1 VMLGQP
7 LRTASPCRRAL
18 STLAGH
24 RPSAPDPA
32 RAPAVARRL
41 ILAGLAALCLSA
53 GCVGVGVG
61 VGIARA
67 AGPLVTVYPTPGD
80 HYEMPDTQITF
91 RGIPAAQIGTV
102 TVTGSVSGVHTGRIV
117 ADSDG
122 DGGSFIPNRPF
133 THNETVTVQTGLNI
147 AGAGNGSF
155 SFQIEHPAFPLKAEK
170 LPAAAGGA
178 ASEQSFHSEPGFH
191 PPKVDV
197 TVNRAPASDGDIF
210 LAPQFGPT
218 QNGPMILNPRGQL
231 VWFAPTP
238 LASNDLITDFRIQQ
252 LDNQPVLSYFI
263 GTQSNGVGSG
273 EGIIDNTHYQQIAT
287 VHAGNGLRMDL
298 HEFKIT
304 NAGDAWIIAAAPLWL
319 PGIHRPVLNDFI
331 QEIDIKTGLVLY
343 QWDALDHLNP
353 DNSYLFGPKMP
364 GRIMD
369 PFHINAIS
377 FAPDGDP
384 VISMRNTS
392 AMYKIDPTTGTI
404 LWELGG
410 RHSSFKMGRGTVTA
424 FQHDLVVNPGGVL
437 SIFDDGAGPPVV
449 HPQSRGIE
457 VRLNDKAMT
466 ATLVRQVTHTP
477 PLLAFFE
484 GSVQELPAGRLFV
497 GWGQQAY
504 FSEYNAAGKTIFDAH
519 FAAPSGSYRAYRFA
533 WSGQPLTRPALAV
546 SLLKGTPTLWASW
559 NGATDVSQWRI
570 LAGPSP
576 TRLAEVRR
584 FLSSGFETEMRS
596 PRPGP
601 YFEVQA
607 LTGAGQ
613 VLATS
618 AVQRAG

>member
-1 VMLGQP
+1 MN
-7 LRTASPCRRAL
+7 L
-18 STLAGH
+18 SEHL
-24 RPSAPDPA
+24 PPPPA
-32 RAPAVARRL
+32 RPRRPGPAAVGRRSGARAARWPAAITGRLLAVAVVAAIGL
-41 ILAGLAALCLSA
+41 GAGAE
-53 GCVGVGVG
+53 GVGV
-61 VGIARA
+61 ARA
-67 AGPLVTVYPTPGD
+67 ATPPIVTVYPTPGD

-91 RGIPAAQIGTV
+91 RGIPAAEIGPV
-102 TVTGSVSGVHTGRIV
+102 TVIGSVSGVHSGRIV

-122 DGGSFIPNRPF
+122 NGGSFIPNRPF
-133 THNETVTVQTGLNI
+133 IHDETVTVRTVLNI
-147 AGAGNGSF
+147 AGATNGSF

-170 LPAAAGGA
+170 LPAAPGGA
-178 ASEQSFHSEPGFH
+178 ATLQSFHSEPGFH

-210 LAPQFGPT
+210 VAPQFGPV

-231 VWFAPTP
+231 VWYAPTP
-238 LASNDLITDFRIQQ
+238 LASNELITDFRVQQ
-252 LDNQPVLSYFI
+252 LDNAPVLTYFE

-287 VHAGNGLRMDL
+287 VHAGNGLPMDL
-298 HEFKIT
+298 HAFRVT
-304 NAGDAWIIAAAPLWL
+304 NAGDAWIIADTPLWL
-319 PGIHRPVLNDFI
+319 PGVHRPVLNDFI

-353 DNSYLFGPKMP
+353 NGSYLYGPKVP
-364 GRIMD
+364 GRIQD
-369 PFHINAIS
+369 PFHINSIS

-384 VISMRNTS
+384 VISMRNMS
-392 AMYKIDPTTGTI
+392 AMYKIDPTTGAI

-410 RHSSFKMGRGTVTA
+410 RHSSFKMGPGTVTA
-424 FQHDLVVNPGGVL
+424 FQHDLVVNPGGAL
-437 SIFDDGAGPPVV
+437 TIFDDGAGPPVV

-457 VRLNDKAMT
+457 IRLNDTTMT

-477 PLLAFFE
+477 KLLAFFE
-484 GSVQELPAGRLFV
+484 GSVQELPAGRWFV
-497 GWGQQAY
+497 GWGEQPY
-504 FSEYNAAGKTIFDAH
+504 FSEYNARGQMIFDAH

-533 WSGQPLTRPALAV
+533 WSGQPLTPPALAV
-546 SLLKGTPTLWASW
+546 GQVKGVPVLWASW
-559 NGATDVSQWRI
+559 NGATDVNQWRI

-584 FLSSGFETEMRS
+584 FSDSGFETEMRS

-607 LTGAGQ
+607 LTGAGA
-613 VLATS
+613 VLGTS
-618 AVQRAG
+618 AVAHVG